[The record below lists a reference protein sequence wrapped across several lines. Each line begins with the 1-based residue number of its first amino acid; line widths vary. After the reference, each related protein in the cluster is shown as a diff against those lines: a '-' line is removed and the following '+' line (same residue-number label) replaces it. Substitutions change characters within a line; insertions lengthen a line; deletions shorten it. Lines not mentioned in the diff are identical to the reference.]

1 MKNNQHCYLKK
12 VHGNR
17 VIGALAISSLL
28 LVVSGCDSTI
38 KESKSTDSVVNSPS
52 NSDQS
57 SLPENNKNNSD
68 YKAVSKDGFIAADDS
83 ASTPDGIEK
92 VTTANNQFAVDMYQQ
107 INGQPDQADDNVFF
121 SPYSLSTAMAM
132 LYAAAEGE
140 TKAQIQ
146 KTFYYPSMDT
156 LNPNSAALYNQF
168 NKPNPDYKLATVN
181 DLWMQQGLTPN
192 KSYVDT
198 VQRYYGG
205 QVTNLDFNGSPEPSR
220 LIINKKIAQHTNQ
233 MIPELL
239 PKGSIPSSVVAVL
252 TNAVY
257 FKGDWKMPF
266 EANSTSEQPFYPL
279 TGEPS
284 DVKMM
289 NMQTDFGYIEDK
301 QVQVVQLPYK
311 GDDLSMLVVLPKS
324 KDKAAMQQLVR
335 DLSADKIKKWNKGL
349 VTQEVNVYLPK
360 FRLEESYKMKELLT
374 DMGMLKAFQKG
385 AEFNLF
391 EDGPPTKIDDV
402 YHQAVV
408 IVDEKGTEA
417 AAATGIVA
425 VAVSAPAPPPVFK
438 ADHPFMFIIKDNKTD
453 AILFLG
459 QVNKP

>member
-1 MKNNQHCYLKK
+1 MS
-12 VHGNR
+12 
-17 VIGALAISSLL
+17 ALAISSLL
-28 LVVSGCDSTI
+28 FVVTGCDSTM
-38 KESKSTDSVVNSPS
+38 KESKSTDTIVNTAS
-52 NSDQS
+52 NPDNASLSDK
-57 SLPENNKNNSD
+57 NKNNSD
-68 YKAVSKDGFIAADDS
+68 YKAVSKEGFIAADDS
-83 ASTPDGIEK
+83 ASTSDGITQ
-92 VTTANNQFAVDMYQQ
+92 VINANNQFAIAMYKQ
-107 INGQPDQADDNVFF
+107 INGQTEQADKNVFF

-146 KTFYYPSMDT
+146 KTFYYPSMDI

-181 DLWMQQGLTPN
+181 DLWMQQGLMPT

-205 QVTNLDFNGSPEPSR
+205 QVTTLDFESNPNPSR
-220 LIINKKIAQHTNQ
+220 LIINKKIAKHTNQ

-257 FKGDWKMPF
+257 FKGDWRMPF
-266 EANSTSEQPFYPL
+266 EVQNTTEQPFYNPMG
-279 TGEPS
+279 TS
-284 DVKMM
+284 TKVKMM
-289 NMQTDFGYIEDK
+289 QLESYFRYAEDK

-324 KDKAAMQQLVR
+324 KDKAAMQQLIQ
-335 DLSADKIKKWNKGL
+335 DLSADKIKQWGTDL
-349 VTQEVNVYLPK
+349 VNQKVNVYLPK

-374 DMGMLKAFQKG
+374 DMGMPKAFQKG

-425 VAVSAPAPPPVFK
+425 VAVSAPAPPVIFK
-438 ADHPFMFIIKDNKTD
+438 ADHPFMFMIKDNKTD